1 MSRPWIPKTC
11 FIAVACLAAIPL
23 AADAQQPP
31 AAAPADVVLPAPV
44 PSAEQGQYFVLEAP
58 APQPAVPL
66 ARIAAAPDEAEFFL
80 AQAAAPAAAARLR
93 IVQAQDEATAVAGGE
108 FWIGVQLEP
117 LPELVKSQLQLERG
131 MVVVHVFDDSPAAKA
146 EFKVNDIILRAGDQ
160 DIKEPQDLIHAV
172 NEAKDKELAIRVLR
186 GGSETTLKVTPAKRQ
201 PDRVEVQVSPDTP
214 HAEVVQA
221 LEELYKRM
229 PDGDVRLFA
238 VRPGGVLTYAH
249 GGKFPG
255 NLEVTIEKRG
265 DKPATIR
272 VKRIREGEDQTWE
285 VTEDKI
291 GELPEDVRPHVQQL
305 LGGQALASPRHLQL
319 RIEEARARAVDQANK
334 AQAQMRQAHEQLD
347 RTLKEYRVR
356 VQPAAPGAVPG
367 AAFPVPAPPTAF
379 QPLSSARVTVAGD
392 ARIMSKLD
400 EILRRLDKP
409 QSDAL
414 QRLEKEVQ
422 RLRKDLDNLRQEKK

>member
-1 MSRPWIPKTC
+1 MSCSWIPKTS

-23 AADAQQPP
+23 AADAQQQPP
-31 AAAPADVVLPAPV
+31 AAPADVVVPAPV

-58 APQPAVPL
+58 APQPAAPL

-80 AQAAAPAAAARLR
+80 AQAAAPAAAARLK

-131 MVVVHVFDDSPAAKA
+131 MVVVQVFVDSPAAKA
-146 EFKVNDIILRAGDQ
+146 EFKVNDIILRAGDK

-221 LEELYKRM
+221 LEELYKRT

-238 VRPGGVLTYAH
+238 VRPGGVLAYAH
-249 GGKFPG
+249 AGKFPG

-272 VKRIREGEDQTWE
+272 VKRIQEGEDQTWE

-305 LGGQALASPRHLQL
+305 LGGQALASPKHLQL
-319 RIEEARARAVDQANK
+319 RIEEARVRAVDQAR

-367 AAFPVPAPPTAF
+367 ADSPVPAPPIAV
-379 QPLSSARVTVAGD
+379 QPITSARVTGAGD
-392 ARIMSKLD
+392 GRIMSKLD

-422 RLRKDLDNLRQEKK
+422 RLRKDLDDLRQEKK